1 MKAIG
6 KQTGTIRALITA
18 MVLVLPHLCPAY
30 EVWFGL
36 PYIPKG
42 SHDELKDQWDIVAEQ
57 IEGINTNNVDT
68 QRPSAEKNTAA
79 EWKEIVQCM
88 PNGKNNAVLE
98 FPRTHFA
105 YDGFGGDRRDP
116 LPDTLV
122 VKFRKESRLGCSIKW
137 VMPFDNQPS
146 EDRDLPVEEWSD
158 ADLQELRDWLDNNGH
173 ADVRI
178 LSNVRN
184 NGSRSRSFSQ
194 KAIVDGVSIEAKAQL
209 WFENNGSR
217 QDYLTWALGNS
228 SVKDKFFKFQ
238 VPFNTNGSD
247 SGFQGMREFMR
258 WLSTPAMLGS
268 TDFIRRD
275 DVAFMI
281 ITYSDNFPLL
291 PETSPDGTQY
301 EATLFST
308 ALSIIEQRDLFEGRG
323 PGGLISLEQAL
334 SYDRGEIVVGPDSG
348 LVAHWPLDEGSGT
361 STADVSGFG
370 SDASLLNGASWSSD
384 AIRGSHVVFDGTNDR
399 IETAFRYA
407 LSNTDDF
414 TWAWWGKKEA
424 TSHSGSIMV
433 GNRYGGTGT
442 ESLEFIKFMPN
453 KAAFAD
459 TGSAANIEDYNYADL
474 PSNQWHHY
482 AMVKDGTS
490 FRWYVDGVAQGSP
503 ETINYNESSP
513 LPFLIGGDDNN
524 TNSSDG
530 PVNEHFEGAIDDVV
544 LYRSALT
551 SVQVMD
557 VMNGSYALTI
567 PMAAA
572 ALGSPANVNDASTWE
587 NGQPPVAG
595 FNYLIPNT
603 GNVRGEGGSSTFPG
617 FSLTVAPGG
626 RFQVRAI
633 EDSGELTTVDF
644 LILQGGSSYGAGDFA
659 ELAAG
664 TGSSITNALGGSI
677 TNSGTTRFLSFGSA
691 GGGPIERSLK
701 VSARIGGS
709 GRIQAKE
716 GSAEG
721 LSSITITNGNNTF
734 SGTWEVAAGSTLVF
748 ELGGAVG
755 DADIEVAAGGTLE
768 IRGDWDEDA
777 MLNVADAPETEVKV
791 GSNRW
796 AVTGLSLGGEVVAD
810 GIYTPA
816 DLSGLGN
823 ATFSGTGTI
832 TVGDPAT
839 GMQVVAGWDHWSS
852 STAPVAS
859 MTAGGITATATA
871 STTGAN
877 WSTTDNGSSGRGSS
891 GDGTWGSFD
900 GGGVAASGVTSGS
913 GANMTALNG
922 VVSAEMTL
930 TLTNNGPNDWN
941 LEGFHMDVFAF
952 RPNAPRAYELEVLSG
967 DLTIG
972 SVFES
977 SAEEINHA
985 SGTLSGTNDTHDQV
999 DLYFV
1004 ELADR
1009 TLEPGELVTIRIIF
1023 DGGAEGSLGHHLFL
1037 DNLAVSGFTAPLS
1050 LSGLEAWRFEY
1061 FGTTVNSGTA
1071 AESYDANFDG
1081 ESNLL
1086 EFATG
1091 QNPHAKTL
1099 AGTPVEM
1106 NGNNLKFRYT
1116 RSKAAMADG
1125 INFAVEWS
1133 DNLLA
1138 GSWSTTGVVDT
1149 LDTENPGNSEVENRV
1164 VSIPKGSEGTR
1175 FARLRVTQ

>member
-1 MKAIG
+1 MKALV
-6 KQTGTIRALITA
+6 AV

-42 SHDELKDQWDIVAEQ
+42 SDDALKDQWDMVAEQ
-57 IEGINTNNVDT
+57 MEGINTNNVDT

-79 EWKEIVQCM
+79 EWKQIVQCM

-122 VKFRKESRLGCSIKW
+122 VKFRKESRLGCTIKW
-137 VMPFDNQPS
+137 VMPFDNQPG
-146 EDRDLPVEEWSD
+146 EDRSLPVEEWSD

-178 LSNVRN
+178 ISNVRN
-184 NGSRSRSFSQ
+184 NGARSRSFSQ
-194 KAIVDGVSIEAKAQL
+194 KAIVEGVSIEARAQL

-217 QDYLTWALGNS
+217 QDYLLWALGNS
-228 SVKDKFFKFQ
+228 QVKDKFFKFQ
-238 VPFNTNGSD
+238 VPFNTNGGD

-301 EATLFST
+301 EPTLFST

-334 SYDRGEIVVGPDSG
+334 SYDRGQTFVGPDSG

-370 SDASLLNGASWSSD
+370 SDASLLNGATWGSD
-384 AIRGSHVVFDGTNDR
+384 ATRGSHVVFDGTNDR

-407 LSNTDDF
+407 LKDTDDF
-414 TWAWWGKKEA
+414 TWSWWAKKEA
-424 TSHSGSIMV
+424 SSHSGSIMV
-433 GNRYGGTGT
+433 GNRYGGTGS

-453 KAAFAD
+453 KAAFAN
-459 TGSAANIEDYNYADL
+459 TASAGGIEDYNYADL

-490 FRWYVDGVAQGSP
+490 FQWYVDGVAQGSP
-503 ETINYNESSP
+503 VAINYNESSSI
-513 LPFLIGGDDNN
+513 PFLIGGDDNN
-524 TNSSDG
+524 IDPNDG
-530 PVNEHFEGAIDDVV
+530 PANEHFEGAIDDVV

-551 SVQVMD
+551 SAQVTD

-572 ALGSPANVNDASTWE
+572 ALGSPANLNDGSTWE

-595 FNYLIPNT
+595 FNYLIPDT

-617 FSLTVAPGG
+617 FSLTVAQGG

-633 EDSGELTTVDF
+633 DESGELTTIDSLF
-644 LILQGGSSYGAGDFA
+644 LQGGSSYGAGDYA

-664 TGSSITNALGGSI
+664 TGSSITNALAGGI
-677 TNSGTTRFLSFGSA
+677 TNSGTTRFLSYGSV
-691 GGGPIERSLK
+691 GGGAIERSLK
-701 VSARIGGS
+701 VSSRIGGS
-709 GRIQAKE
+709 GRIQALE
-716 GSAEG
+716 NTGEG
-721 LSSITITNGNNTF
+721 LSSITIANGGNTF
-734 SGTWEVAAGSTLVF
+734 SGTWEVAAGSALVF

-755 DADIEVAAGGTLE
+755 DADIEVAAGGSLE
-768 IRGDWDEDA
+768 IRGDWDEEA
-777 MLNVADAPETEVKV
+777 MLNVADAPGTEVKV

-796 AVTGLSLGGEVVAD
+796 AVTGLSLGGELVAD

-816 DLSGLGN
+816 DLSELGST
-823 ATFSGTGTI
+823 TFSGTGTI
-832 TVGDPAT
+832 IVGESAT

-852 STAPVAS
+852 GTAPVAS
-859 MTAGGITATATA
+859 VTAVGITATATA

-900 GGGVAASGVTSGS
+900 GGGVAASGVTSGA

-922 VVSAEMTL
+922 VASAEMTL
-930 TLTNNGPNDWN
+930 TLTNNGSTDWN

-967 DLTIG
+967 DITIG

-977 SAEEINHA
+977 SAEDINHA
-985 SGTLSGTNDTHDQV
+985 AGTLSGTNDTHDQV

-1009 TLEPGELVTIRIIF
+1009 KLEPGESATIRITF
-1023 DGGAEGSLGHHLFL
+1023 DGGVEGSLGHHLFL
-1037 DNLAVSGFTAPLS
+1037 DNLAVTGFTAPLS
-1050 LSGLEAWRFEY
+1050 LSGIEAWRFEY
-1061 FGTTVNSGTA
+1061 FDTIENTGSA
-1071 AESYDANFDG
+1071 ANTYDANFDG

-1091 QNPHAKTL
+1091 QDPYASSLL
-1099 AGTPVEM
+1099 ATPVEVDSST
-1106 NGNNLKFRYT
+1106 LEFRYT
-1116 RSKAAMADG
+1116 RSKAALAAG
-1125 INFAVEWS
+1125 VTFSVQWS
-1133 DNLLA
+1133 DTLLP
-1138 GSWSTTGVVDT
+1138 GSWSSVGV
-1149 LDTENPGNSEVENRV
+1149 TESADPGNPDTSELENRRATL
-1164 VSIPKGSEGTR
+1164 PKGSGKR
-1175 FARLRVTQ
+1175 FVRLRVVLP

>member
-1 MKAIG
+1 MSFRK
-6 KQTGTIRALITA
+6 LITHRLA
-18 MVLVLPHLCPAY
+18 LLMVLFCASTSFGY

-68 QRPSAEKNTAA
+68 QRPSADKNTAA

-105 YDGFGGDRRDP
+105 YDGFGGERRDP

-122 VKFRKESRLGCSIKW
+122 VKFRKESRLGCTIKW
-137 VMPFDNQPS
+137 VMPFDNQPG

-158 ADLQELRDWLDNNGH
+158 ADLQDLRDWLDNNGR
-173 ADVRI
+173 ADVKI
-178 LSNVRN
+178 ISNVRN

-194 KAIVDGVSIEAKAQL
+194 KAIVEGVSIEARAEL

-217 QDYLTWALGNS
+217 QNYLIWALGNS
-228 SVKDKFFKFQ
+228 QVKDKFFKFQ
-238 VPFNTNGSD
+238 VPYNTNGGD

-275 DVAFMI
+275 DVAFMV

-301 EATLFST
+301 EPTMFST
-308 ALSIIEQRDLFEGRG
+308 ALSIIEQRELFEGRG

-348 LVAHWPLDEGSGT
+348 LVAHWPLDEGSGP

-370 SDASLLNGASWSSD
+370 TDASLLNGASWGSD
-384 AIRGSHVVFDGTNDR
+384 ATRGSYVVFDGTDDR
-399 IETAFRYA
+399 IETAFSYA
-407 LSNTDDF
+407 LADTDDF
-414 TWAWWGKKEA
+414 TWSWWAKKEA

-433 GNRYGGTGT
+433 GNRYGGTGS

-453 KAAFAD
+453 KAAFAN
-459 TGSAANIEDYNYADL
+459 TGAAQNIEDYDYANL
-474 PSNQWHHY
+474 PSDQWHHY
-482 AMVKDGTS
+482 AMVKNGNS
-490 FRWYVDGVAQGSP
+490 YQWYVDGVAQGSP
-503 ETINYNESSP
+503 VTINYNESSP
-513 LPFLIGGDDNN
+513 IPFFIGGDGDNK
-524 TNSSDG
+524 
-530 PVNEHFEGAIDDVV
+530 PNEHFEGSIDDVV

-572 ALGSPANVNDASTWE
+572 ALGSPVNVNDGSTWE

-603 GNVRGEGGSSTFPG
+603 GNVRGEGGNSTFPG
-617 FSLTVAPGG
+617 FSLTVEPGG

-633 EDSGELTTVDF
+633 EESGDMTTVDS
-644 LILQGGSSYGAGDFA
+644 LILQGGSSYGAGDYA

-664 TGSSITNALGGSI
+664 TGSSITNALAGGI
-677 TNSGTTRFLSFGSA
+677 TNSGTTRFLSYGSV
-691 GGGPIERSLK
+691 GGGAIERSLK
-701 VSARIGGS
+701 VSSRIGGS

-716 GSAEG
+716 NSAEG

-748 ELGGAVG
+748 EQGGAVG
-755 DADIEVAAGGTLE
+755 NADIEVAAGGTLE

-777 MLNVADAPETEVKV
+777 MLNVADAPGTEVRV

-796 AVTGLSLGGEVVAD
+796 AVASLSLNGTAVTD
-810 GIYTPA
+810 GVYTSA

-823 ATFSGTGTI
+823 AVFSGNGTI
-832 TVGDPAT
+832 IVGDPTT
-839 GMQVVAGWDHWSS
+839 GIEVVAGWDQWSS

-859 MTAGGITATATA
+859 VTAVGITATATA

-900 GGGVAASGVTSGS
+900 GGGVAASGVTSGT
-913 GANMTALNG
+913 GVNMTALNG
-922 VVSAEMTL
+922 VTSAEMTL
-930 TLTNNGPNDWN
+930 TLTNNGPADWN

-952 RPNAPRAYELEVLSG
+952 RPNAPRTYQLEVLSG
-967 DLTIG
+967 DITNG

-977 SAEEINHA
+977 SIDEINHVA
-985 SGTLSGTNDTHDQV
+985 GTLAGSNDTHDQI
-999 DLYFV
+999 DLFFV

-1009 TLEPGELVTIRIIF
+1009 TLEVGESATIKITF
-1023 DGGAEGSLGHHLFL
+1023 DGGVESSLGHHLFL

-1050 LSGLEAWRFEY
+1050 LSGIEAWRFEY
-1061 FGTTVNSGTA
+1061 FGTTANSGTSA
-1071 AESYDANFDG
+1071 DSYDANFDG

-1091 QNPHAKTL
+1091 QDPHANTL
-1099 AGTPVEM
+1099 ISTPMEL
-1106 NGNNLKFRYT
+1106 NAPNLEFRYT
-1116 RSKAAMADG
+1116 RSKAAVAAGM
-1125 INFAVEWS
+1125 IYTVQWS
-1133 DNLLA
+1133 DTLLP
-1138 GSWSTTGVVDT
+1138 GSWSSVGVTESADP
-1149 LDTENPGNSEVENRV
+1149 ENPDTSEIENR
-1164 VSIPKGSEGTR
+1164 IATLPKGSSKR
-1175 FARLRVTQ
+1175 FVRLTVNQP